1 MKYGSYSVSSL
12 STSSI
17 YVFSY
22 YSRHSRYQVLTIRP
36 FYVIVFK
43 QFLFSYL
50 FLTALGLHCCTQAF
64 FSLQCTGFSL
74 LWVLLLQSTGSRALR
89 LQRLLCTG
97 SAVVHTG
104 SVALRHIGSSQI
116 KPVSLALA
124 GGFFTI
130 EPPGKSQIYVISD
143 YHDLLLG
150 QLNYSLRGFLT
161 SILHTTFRMIS
172 VNLGLVYYTSALR
185 TNFKLLGFKALLRQA
200 ST

>member
-74 LWVLLLQSTGSRALR
+74 LWVLLLQSTGSRALGLPQLHLPALVRR
-89 LQRLLCTG
+89 LSSWGMGLDILG
-97 SAVVHTG
+97 HV
-104 SVALRHIGSSQI
+104 GSSWTRDMHYQTDS
-116 KPVSLALA
+116 P
-124 GGFFTI
+124 FFFNDI
-130 EPPGKSQIYVISD
+130 VFIHSKRKSRKKIYQ
-143 YHDLLLG
+143 
-150 QLNYSLRGFLT
+150 QLYP
-161 SILHTTFRMIS
+161 
-172 VNLGLVYYTSALR
+172 
-185 TNFKLLGFKALLRQA
+185 
-200 ST
+200 